1 MACYAVIDTN
11 VLVAALLSKH
21 SDAATVQVLERV
33 FDGQLVPLFE
43 EGILA
48 EYQDVLSRPK
58 FRFPASQVQALL
70 NAIVLNGLPVSRIS
84 TGAELPDPKDLV
96 FYEAALA
103 RDGAYLV
110 TGNQKHFPAEPFV
123 VTPKA
128 MLEVLEKK
136 KQ

>member
-70 NAIVLNGLPVSRIS
+70 NAIVLSGLPVSRIS

-110 TGNQKHFPAEPFV
+110 TGNQKHSPAEPFV

-128 MLEVLEKK
+128 MLEVLDGLYK
-136 KQ
+136 